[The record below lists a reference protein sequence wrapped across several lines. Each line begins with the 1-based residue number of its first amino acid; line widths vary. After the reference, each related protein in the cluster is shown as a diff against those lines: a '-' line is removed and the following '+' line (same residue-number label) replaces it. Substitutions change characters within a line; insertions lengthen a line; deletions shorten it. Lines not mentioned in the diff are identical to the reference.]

1 MNVVFNKPFP
11 SDIVFFCCGFFWSMF
26 HTCFA
31 RAGKKG
37 KERMELYLRSYII
50 EAGKG
55 NEFLSVLL
63 AENGEYFVVK
73 RTNGTIVE
81 SVTIRVDKDEKRVL
95 SAAITSDRRRIA
107 ATVECETNQDLQQEL
122 LITNLPLT
130 VSEKE
135 EGEELTQEEVQEAV
149 KNAYAK
155 HNANCVANGGGPMMC
170 FTQTQD
176 DEMRN
181 ARKRG

>member
-1 MNVVFNKPFP
+1 
-11 SDIVFFCCGFFWSMF
+11 
-26 HTCFA
+26 
-31 RAGKKG
+31 
-37 KERMELYLRSYII
+37 MELYLRSYII

-130 VSEKE
+130 LVHDKE

-149 KNAYAK
+149 KKAHAK
-155 HNANCVANGGGPMMC
+155 HNANCAKYGGPMMC